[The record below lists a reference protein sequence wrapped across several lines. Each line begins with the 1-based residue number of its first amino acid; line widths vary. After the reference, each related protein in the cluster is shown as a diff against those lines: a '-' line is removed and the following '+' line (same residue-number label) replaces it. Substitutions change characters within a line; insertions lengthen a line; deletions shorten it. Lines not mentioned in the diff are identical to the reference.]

1 MLVYKKKEIL
11 HYCGT
16 RKPEEKEE
24 EEEKNKSLK
33 RKVIAFLYLMT
44 LNDCNIWRL
53 LKQ

>member
-16 RKPEEKEE
+16 RKPEEKE